1 MNAKIVIIIIILVLF
16 LIVTLQNTE
25 VASFNILFW
34 DIKMSQIVFI
44 FIAIL
49 VGFIAGYVVGKTT
62 GRERKPVAEKKNP
75 EFNK

>member
-1 MNAKIVIIIIILVLF
+1 MNLKIVLIIIILALF

-25 VASFNILFW
+25 VSLFKVLFW
-34 DIKMSQIVFI
+34 DIEMSRIVFI

-62 GRERKPVAEKKNP
+62 GGKADKSNSKKEKSKIA
-75 EFNK
+75 